1 MVASNNRQSYD
12 NIYILN
18 RYGGREVVRMSNDI
32 LTSIL
37 EYSES
42 LVDEAHDIANDI
54 QVQMLSKIKQVT
66 PIRNYSKNT
75 QIVKRIIVH
84 RSPNVPKAIREEK
97 NWKYQP
103 GVTKESWKRLTTNV
117 LGTFYP
123 VYSYSLQQSTI
134 GTNIR
139 STRSPRTIYAV
150 RNTTRWSIIHLIN
163 FTHDTVAHNK
173 TYLDSSKGSNFVTEV
188 QNWGEREL
196 KRRLQEIFDA
206 R

>member
-1 MVASNNRQSYD
+1 MGNRRSYD
-12 NIYILN
+12 NVYVIN
-18 RYGGREVVRMSNDI
+18 DYGGREAVRMSNDI

-54 QVQMLSKIKQVT
+54 QEKMLEKIVNVT
-66 PIRNYSKNT
+66 PVRKYSTHT
-75 QIVKRIIVH
+75 QVVSRIIVH
-84 RSPNVPKAIREEK
+84 RSEPNVPKAIRERK
-97 NWKYQP
+97 DSKYQP
-103 GVTKESWKRLTTNV
+103 GTTRQSWKRLTTNN
-117 LGTFYP
+117 LGSN
-123 VYSYSLQQSTI
+123 VYSLLQSSI
-134 GTNIR
+134 GSNIR
-139 STRSPRTIYAV
+139 SPGAKTRTVYAV